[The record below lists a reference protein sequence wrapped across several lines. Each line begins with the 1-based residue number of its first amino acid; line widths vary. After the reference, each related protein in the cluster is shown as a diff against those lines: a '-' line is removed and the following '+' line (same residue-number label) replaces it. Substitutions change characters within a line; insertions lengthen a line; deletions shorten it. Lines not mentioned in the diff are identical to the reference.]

1 MANPFQRYQSG
12 GFEPIQGLAQSGA
25 NIGQM
30 LGSGIAS
37 FGANIA
43 KGIEAFNEN
52 KAKFGAA
59 LSDAEIAGSQLLQQQ
74 NAFVAASGIDP
85 ELANQYLSWDGQED
99 EALDMDSLKAV
110 ADNPFLRYAKLLQPA
125 REGLEKLPTMALP
138 KALATLN
145 AAKGSM
151 AQVDQQ
157 MKLDQMIA
165 QARLE
170 NIAAGLPDAVQKT
183 RKVLSNEVGVD
194 ANQDLF
200 DNVQKVRDE
209 LIAKNPNDP
218 AAVENGVR
226 DFLKKVE
233 ANYASADIP
242 DEQKAQFAAALKQYR
257 EGLKTEL
264 GDLTPTGESYEYQDE
279 SARQDKLQQETI
291 MSLAKEKA
299 KAADA
304 EELLAQRAAQKLKR
318 EEETKAAVAKF
329 GSNLMADVKNTLD
342 DAVIKGQEL
351 TPRKLLGVIAG
362 KEYSQNPSGPAVN
375 VTQVRGIPGMGGAGM
390 PGGGGFSGFTK
401 RETNPNYKPSPAFEQ
416 LTKTINSL
424 GLDMN
429 KPLDEVAM
437 FKIRKALGIYEEKNK
452 EASAATAKKAENITT
467 QSVRAEME
475 QQAKPPA
482 PKSKPFSVGRLD
494 LGEETYDEF
503 LTAVDKEAAAREFYK
518 AKFGAV
524 PVGFTD
530 MYRRMYPES
539 TVRTTTINVNGQE
552 VPIMIDSKGNATPL
566 MKAGGE
572 AADVEKVAKAK
583 ALTFNNTEIAD
594 GVRLTGVFA
603 GTVDGAQSFRKE
615 YARAANVRRD
625 IQELIEINEM
635 GYESLSP
642 TAQAR
647 AQQLQNSVIA
657 QLRVPIIGPGQVA
670 IYEQDLLKDIV
681 NKGTGFF
688 TLEASERAALKGL
701 MDRVDRELV
710 NWPKSMGLEV
720 QVSSNRSQTIRQLRL
735 NRETKARIVGETN

>member
-12 GFEPIQGLAQSGA
+12 GFEPVQGIAQAGA
-25 NIGQM
+25 NIGSM
-30 LGSGIAS
+30 LGTGIGN
-37 FGANIA
+37 FGASIA
-43 KGIEAFNEN
+43 QGIKVYSEN
-52 KAKFGAA
+52 KAKKDAA
-59 LSDAEIAGSQLLQQQ
+59 QQEAEIFGSQLLQTQ
-74 NAFVAASGIDP
+74 NALIEASGVDA
-85 ELANQYLSWDGQED
+85 ETANKFLSWDGEVDD
-99 EALDMDSLKAV
+99 ELDTDALRAV
-110 ADNPFLRYAKLLQPA
+110 SDNPFLRKAKMLQPT
-125 REGLEKLPTMALP
+125 LDKLQKIPTMGLSASLS
-138 KALATLN
+138 TLN
-145 AAKGSM
+145 AAKGSFAM
-151 AQVDQQ
+151 MEQQ
-157 MKLDQMIA
+157 DKLDAMVA

-170 NIAAGLPDAVQKT
+170 RIAAGLPDAVQKT
-183 RKVLSNEVGVD
+183 RKVMTSEVGVD

-200 DNVQKVRDE
+200 DNVQRVRDE

-264 GDLTPTGESYEYQDE
+264 GDLTPVGESYEYQAE

-318 EEETKAAVAKF
+318 EEETKAAVTKF

-351 TPRKLLGVIAG
+351 TPRQLLGVIAG

-375 VTQVRGIPGMGGAGM
+375 VTQVRPRIGMGGVGM
-390 PGGGGFSGFTK
+390 PGGGGFYGFEK

-424 GLDMN
+424 GVDMN

-452 EASAATAKKAENITT
+452 ETSAATAKKAENITT
-467 QSVRAEME
+467 QSVRAEIE
-475 QQAKPPA
+475 KQATPPA

-503 LTAVDKEAAAREFYK
+503 LTAVEKEAAAREFYK

-530 MYRRMYPES
+530 IYRRMYPEA
-539 TVRTTTINVNGQE
+539 TVRTTTISVNGQE
-552 VPIMIDSKGNATPL
+552 IPIMIDAKGNATPL
-566 MKAGGE
+566 IKGGE

-594 GVRLTGVFA
+594 GVRLSGVFA
-603 GTVDGAQSFRKE
+603 GTVDGAQTFRKD
-615 YARAANVRRD
+615 YARAANVRSA

-635 GYESLSP
+635 GYETLSP
-642 TAQAR
+642 TARAR
-647 AQQLQNSVIA
+647 ADQLQSEVIA
-657 QLRVPIIGPGQVA
+657 ALRTPIIGPGQVA
-670 IYEQDLLKDIV
+670 IYEQEILQDIV
-681 NKGTGFF
+681 KKGTGFF
-688 TLEASERAALKGL
+688 TLESSERAALKGL
-701 MDRVDRELV
+701 MARVDRELI